1 MQPVLALNPYGYSI
15 DFALH
20 RKLNFFNN
28 AGQKDFEV
36 SFSIQ
41 LWFSATTISIN
52 SSCEILPT

>member
-1 MQPVLALNPYGYSI
+1 MYEETL
-15 DFALH
+15 
-20 RKLNFFNN
+20 KLNFFNN